1 MLKTDLCKDC
11 KIPRSNTVI
20 FCMVRDEI
28 LRTIPPYQTSNM
40 CELTL
45 DCLER
50 PLSESISQGR
60 VPSLLK
66 KKQNKKNTQGNL
78 VIPISTTSLTTFPNR
93 TKFSLQLITPES
105 KFKSSALVIESHDCN
120 AS

>member
-50 PLSESISQGR
+50 PLSESVSQDREYFSRSG
-60 VPSLLK
+60 PLPIKK
-66 KKQNKKNTQGNL
+66 KKQKQKKPLKAT
-78 VIPISTTSLTTFPNR
+78 
-93 TKFSLQLITPES
+93 
-105 KFKSSALVIESHDCN
+105 
-120 AS
+120 